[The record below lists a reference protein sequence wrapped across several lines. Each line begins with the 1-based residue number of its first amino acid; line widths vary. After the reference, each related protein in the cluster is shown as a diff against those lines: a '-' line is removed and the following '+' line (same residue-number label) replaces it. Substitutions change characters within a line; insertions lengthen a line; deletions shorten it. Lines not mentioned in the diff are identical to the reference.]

1 VPRLLGVDLGSKR
14 IGLALSDELGFLASS
29 HSVLPSR
36 GRAQDARAVAEVA
49 KANDATT
56 IVLGLPLS
64 LSGEEGPQAEKA
76 RRFGDALAK
85 QGLEVQLWDER
96 LTTLEAQR
104 YLRDAGMRRAKR
116 AQTIDAAAAAVLL
129 QSYLD
134 ARRARG

>member
-1 VPRLLGVDLGSKR
+1 VPRLLAVDLGSKR

-36 GRAQDARAVAEVA
+36 GRQQDARAVAQIA
-49 KANDATT
+49 KSNDAST

-64 LSGEEGPQAEKA
+64 LSGEEGPQAEKT
-76 RRFGDALAK
+76 RRFADALAK
-85 QGLEVQLWDER
+85 QGVEVQLWDER

-116 AQTIDAAAAAVLL
+116 AATIDAAAAAVLL

-134 ARRARG
+134 AKRARG